1 MDGDAPARTGHARRR
16 LGSDR
21 LAADRGRRRELA
33 PLQPAT
39 HAFLTTFALI
49 LCTAAVTTVVFH
61 RLKQPVI
68 LGYLLAGLLVGPHIT
83 PVLTADPATTQTLA
97 EIGVI
102 LLLFAIG
109 LEFSVRRL
117 LRVGGSVAVT
127 AVIDVSLM
135 AWLGVGVA
143 RLLGWSFREA
153 LFAGAMIT
161 ASSTTIIAKT
171 FEDVPVDRKL
181 REQVMGV
188 LVVEDLV
195 AVLFL
200 AGLGTLTGSGA
211 AQVSLF
217 VTVLRLLTLLFVWVT
232 LGLVLVPRLI
242 RRIVKMVRPET
253 IVITSIGL
261 CFAFALLARALGYSV
276 ALGAFIAGSLIAES
290 GRGKQVAELVKPVR
304 DVFAAVFF
312 VAVGMLID
320 PALVAQHWGVVVV
333 LTVVVIVGK
342 LVAVGLGAF
351 LSGRGTQAAIRTG
364 LSMAQIGE
372 FSFIIV
378 SLGVATGAVRPFL
391 FPVAVA
397 VSAITT
403 LATPWLI
410 GASGPIA
417 AWIDS
422 KLPKP
427 LQTYATLYAS
437 WLDELR
443 RAPARR
449 TRGTLLRGQ
458 LRWLVLDAVLTA
470 AVFIAAFL
478 AYPALS
484 RMLGDSV
491 GAQGTA
497 VLVAVVALAVATPF
511 GLGLVRT
518 ARAIAMMLARIAL
531 PGTGK
536 VDRADAPRRALVVT
550 LEIGILLVTALPVL
564 AVTQPFVPPF
574 RGALL
579 LGGALAV
586 LAVAAWRSAQ
596 NLEGHMRA
604 GAELLV
610 DAVRSAL
617 PPEGAT
623 VEMEIPTLEGS
634 ADRFT
639 TATHMLPGIGAPTPY
654 RVAASDSAAGRTLAE
669 LALRGRT
676 GASVLGLSRAGVGI
690 TAPEKHE
697 RLMVGDTLV
706 LVGTREAVDAAIR
719 LLQRG

>member
-1 MDGDAPARTGHARRR
+1 M
-16 LGSDR
+16 
-21 LAADRGRRRELA
+21 
-33 PLQPAT
+33 QPAT

-49 LCTAAVTTVVFH
+49 LCTAAITTVVFH

-83 PVLTADPATTQTLA
+83 PMLTADQATTETLS

-117 LRVGGSVAVT
+117 LRVGGSVAIT

-135 AWLGVGVA
+135 AWLGVGVG

-171 FEDVPVDRKL
+171 FEERPVDRKL
-181 REQVMGV
+181 KEQVMGV

-200 AGLGTLTGSGA
+200 AGLGTLGNASVE
-211 AQVSLF
+211 QQSIV
-217 VTVLRLLTLLFVWVT
+217 VTALRLATLLFVWVT
-232 LGLVLVPRLI
+232 IGLVLIPRVI
-242 RRIVKMVRPET
+242 RKIVKMVRPET

-290 GRGKQVAELVKPVR
+290 GRGKDVAHLVAPVR
-304 DVFAAVFF
+304 DLFAAVFF
-312 VAVGMLID
+312 VSVGMLID
-320 PALVAQHWGVVVV
+320 PRLVAEHWGVVLI
-333 LTVVVIVGK
+333 LTVVVILGK
-342 LVAVGLGAF
+342 FVAVGFGAF
-351 LSGRGTQAAIRTG
+351 LAGRGTQGAVRTG

-378 SLGVATGAVRPFL
+378 SLGVVTGSVRAFL

-403 LATPWLI
+403 LTTPWLI
-410 GASGPIA
+410 GSSDAIA
-417 AWIDS
+417 AFVDR

-427 LQTYATLYAS
+427 LQTYAMLYAS

-443 RAPARR
+443 KAPVQR
-449 TRGTLLRGQ
+449 TRGGLLRGLVQ
-458 LRWLVLDAVLTA
+458 WLVLDAVLTA
-470 AVFIAAFL
+470 AVIIAGFL
-478 AYPALS
+478 AYPGLV
-484 RMLGDSV
+484 RMLAGRID
-491 GAQGTA
+491 AQITALILA
-497 VLVAVVALAVATPF
+497 VLVLAVATPF
-511 GLGLVRT
+511 CLGLVRT

-531 PGTGK
+531 PGTGR
-536 VDRADAPRRALVVT
+536 VDRAEAPRRAMVVT
-550 LEIGILLVTALPVL
+550 FEVAILLLTALPVL
-564 AVTQPFVPPF
+564 AVTQPFLPPF
-574 RGALL
+574 RGALV
-579 LGGALAV
+579 LGGALAL

-610 DAVRSAL
+610 DAVRSRL
-617 PPEGAT
+617 PMEGAT
-623 VEMEIPTLEGS
+623 VEMQIPTLEGE

-639 TATHMLPGIGAPTPY
+639 TATHMLPGIGAPRPFH
-654 RVAASDSAAGRTLAE
+654 VQAGHHAAGRTLDE
-669 LALRGRT
+669 LEVRGRT
-676 GASVLGLSRAGVGI
+676 GATVLGLARAGVGI
-690 TAPEKHE
+690 AAPEKGE
-697 RLMVGDTLV
+697 RLAVGDTLV
-706 LVGTREAVDAAIR
+706 LVGTAEAVAKAE
-719 LLQRG
+719 LLLRGLSS

>member
-1 MDGDAPARTGHARRR
+1 M
-16 LGSDR
+16 
-21 LAADRGRRRELA
+21 
-33 PLQPAT
+33 
-39 HAFLTTFALI
+39 
-49 LCTAAVTTVVFH
+49 VFH

-83 PVLTADPATTQTLA
+83 PILTADPATTQTLA

-135 AWLGVGVA
+135 AWLGVGIA
-143 RLLGWSFREA
+143 RLLGWSFLEA

-171 FEDVPVDRKL
+171 FEDIPVDRKL

-200 AGLGTLTGSGA
+200 AGLGTLTSSGA
-211 AQVSLF
+211 GQVSLY

-232 LGLVLVPRLI
+232 VGLVLVPRLI

-320 PALVAQHWGVVVV
+320 PALVAQHWGVVLV
-333 LTVVVIVGK
+333 LTLVVIVGK

-351 LSGRGTQAAIRTG
+351 LAGRGTQAAIRTG

-417 AWIDS
+417 AWIDT

-427 LQTYATLYAS
+427 LQTYATLYAG

-443 RAPARR
+443 RAPAQR
-449 TRGTLLRGQ
+449 TRGTLLRGL
-458 LRWLVLDAVLTA
+458 LRGLMLDAVLTA

-478 AYPALS
+478 AYPGLS
-484 RMLGDSV
+484 RILATTL

-531 PGTGK
+531 PGTGR

-564 AVTQPFVPPF
+564 AVTQPFLPPF

-623 VEMEIPTLEGS
+623 VEMEIPTLEGVT
-634 ADRFT
+634 DRFT
-639 TATHMLPGIGAPTPY
+639 TATHMLPGIGAPRPFH
-654 RVAASDSAAGRTLAE
+654 VAADHYAAGKTLAE

-676 GASVLGLSRAGVGI
+676 GATVLGLARSGVGI
-690 TAPEKHE
+690 AAPDKDQRIEA
-697 RLMVGDTLV
+697 GDTLV
-706 LVGTREAVDAAIR
+706 LVGTREAVEAAALVLGTGTSVRDTAAARHEIGR
-719 LLQRG
+719 RS